1 MIGEAKV
8 AADVVTKVSTDLG
21 QQAADLRAAVE
32 RFIETTRQDR
42 RMSMVTRPG
51 ADDPPRGY
59 RHPPIP
65 DDGEGV
71 ALDHGRCWCSAMFA
85 SGVIAKQLGGGPI
98 ADMLMS
104 LHKLTGAL
112 TLLVVVMRLIYR
124 ATRAMPEWKLQS
136 HRRPVLHWTLYGVVV
151 LVPLLG
157 WAGISDFGAREIFPG
172 YSLPPIWPEG
182 AGYDGLLLQWHA
194 YFAFALLALV
204 ALHIGVA
211 IQDYMTDR
219 HLDDN

>member
-1 MIGEAKV
+1 MK
-8 AADVVTKVSTDLG
+8 S
-21 QQAADLRAAVE
+21 AVH
-32 RFIETTRQDR
+32 
-42 RMSMVTRPG
+42 P
-51 ADDPPRGY
+51 ADDLAAGSHDQPRIY
-59 RHPPIP
+59 TIRQYQTPAKLLHWITA
-65 DDGEGV
+65 V
-71 ALDHGRCWCSAMFA
+71 LVFCMFA
-85 SGVIAKQLGGGPI
+85 SGVIAKQLGSGAVG
-98 ADMLMS
+98 DTLMS

-112 TLLVVVMRLIYR
+112 TLVVVLLRLAYR
-124 ATRAMPEWKLQS
+124 ATRSMPEWRLQS
-136 HRRPVLHWTLYGVVV
+136 HRRPVLHWMLYGVVI

-182 AGYDGLLLQWHA
+182 AGYDGLLLQYHA

-219 HLDDN
+219 SVDESPDGG